1 MYLKCFFILLSL
13 YFCACTSTTITE
25 EPITP
30 KIEEELYKLI
40 RETTFRAEEHP
51 DYDSVYFNEVN
62 DYTTYNNAFGQVNI
76 TLVPKTEKFNTYI
89 LWHFSKVLEEDK
101 GVTQLIH
108 SLSNE
113 EISQCFDVLISVI
126 DKKYLKKEKSD
137 SDVFNHKILPYK
149 EVTYLLKD
157 GKWIKDAI
165 FEVNSEKDE
174 NTAEYRRRE
183 YLNSLMAAYNG
194 ICHIENTTD
203 FVKYIESFGKY
214 ILNHS
219 CTSDFNKDG
228 KDDFVFFFDVRENKD
243 NYFPSIVILL
253 SDDNFGLPEKDY
265 KIFINSTFWV
275 ADFVTK
281 EVVCKDEYFTIKFE
295 FNSSSSYISY
305 GDGWKKLTT
314 ENYVTFKYDK
324 SFTGNFFL
332 YHYRVVTNEDGVKA
346 SEDQYTT
353 EVFGEMSFED
363 WHLDNMIEHGCEDD

>member
-40 RETTFRAEEHP
+40 RESTFRAEEHP

-89 LWHFSKVLEEDK
+89 LWNFSKVFEEDK

-108 SLSNE
+108 NLSNE
-113 EISQCFDVLISVI
+113 EISQCFDILISVI

-137 SDVFNHKILPYK
+137 SDVFNQKILPYK

-165 FEVNSEKDE
+165 FEVNNEKDE

-183 YLNSLMAAYNG
+183 YLNSLMVAYNG
-194 ICHIENTTD
+194 ICHIEKTTD
-203 FVKYIESFGKY
+203 LVKRIESFKQY
-214 ILNHS
+214 TLNN
-219 CTSDFNKDG
+219 TYTFDFNKDDE
-228 KDDFVFFFDVRENKD
+228 DDFIFVFNKEED
-243 NYFPSIVILL
+243 QNINFSPIVILL
-253 SDDNFGLPEKDY
+253 SGGSRDRPEKNY
-265 KIFINSTFWV
+265 KLLISPYLCYRTYSLKRI
-275 ADFVTK
+275 
-281 EVVCKDEYFTIKFE
+281 VCKDEYFTLE
-295 FNSSSSYISY
+295 FNF
-305 GDGWKKLTT
+305 T
-314 ENYVTFKYDK
+314 EHNYDEERQEIDVDHYVTFKYNK
-324 SFTGNFFL
+324 FAENFFL
-332 YHYRVVTNEDGVKA
+332 HRYGIVTKVDGIKT
-346 SEDQYTT
+346 SENQYTT
-353 EVFGEMSFED
+353 KNFGEVYFENCNINAID
-363 WHLDNMIEHGCEDD
+363 AKINGYN

>member
-1 MYLKCFFILLSL
+1 MYLKCIFILLSL

-40 RETTFRAEEHP
+40 RESTFYATNSSN
-51 DYDSVYFNEVN
+51 YDSFFSETN
-62 DYTTYNNAFGQVNI
+62 YNKVFGQVDI
-76 TLVPKTEKFNTYI
+76 RLVPKNEKFATYI
-89 LWHFSKVLEEDK
+89 LRNFSKVLEEEK
-101 GVTQLIH
+101 GATQLIH
-108 SLSNE
+108 NLSNE
-113 EISQCFDVLISVI
+113 EINECFDILVFVV
-126 DKKYLKKEKSD
+126 DKKYLKEEKGVSKD
-137 SDVFNHKILPYK
+137 QLFPYK
-149 EVTYLLKD
+149 EVIYLLKD
-157 GKWIKDAI
+157 GKWTKENV
-165 FEVNSEKDE
+165 FEVNNEEDLNTIGYEEWNYLINMAHYEK
-174 NTAEYRRRE
+174 
-183 YLNSLMAAYNG
+183 

-265 KIFINSTFWV
+265 KNFINSAFWV
-275 ADFVTK
+275 ADFVAK